1 MRIRKRGYAKYRN
14 SLSVSEDVHEKDLNL
29 FKDNDTPIRKLPYD
43 CLVEIF
49 LHCPYTE
56 TLLELSRVCH
66 SWRKIALQP
75 SVVSIIY
82 LVTNLK

>member
-1 MRIRKRGYAKYRN
+1 MA
-14 SLSVSEDVHEKDLNL
+14 EDTHQKGLNL
-29 FKDNDTPIRKLPYD
+29 FKDSDTPIRKLPYD

-49 LHCPYTE
+49 LRCSHTE

-75 SVVSIIY
+75 SVVSIFRY
-82 LVTNLK
+82 LLIISKQSKS